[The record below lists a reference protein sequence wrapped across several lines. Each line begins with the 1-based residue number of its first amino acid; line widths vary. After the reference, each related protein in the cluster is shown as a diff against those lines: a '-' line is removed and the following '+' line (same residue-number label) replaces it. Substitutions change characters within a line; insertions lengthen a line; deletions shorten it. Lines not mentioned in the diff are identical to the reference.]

1 MSPRIMLTSFG
12 YHDSGGGTIVPRHV
26 AQELARRGWHVTV
39 FHAAVGRTEDAEPYA
54 VRTWDDAGVRLIGVF
69 NRPHGLFDLGN
80 PRREIDDPPVTRA
93 FAEALDEYRPEV
105 VHFHNLHNLGA
116 ALIDESAAR
125 GIPSYFS
132 THNYWLACPR
142 AYLYTDE
149 LELCHGPADGGAAC
163 AACVRSTDTAGHRER
178 LTEIRSRF
186 ERGVS
191 VCMAVS
197 EAVKR
202 TLVSAGYPEAMIDV
216 VRQAMPAAEA
226 VWERLGRERTPGRVG
241 GPLHLG
247 FFGSAYAH
255 KGPQLLVEAAQSVA
269 ADVRVTIYG
278 EVPPKF
284 AERLQRMDARGV
296 VDVRGAFGPDDL
308 PALLAEVDAAVMP
321 SIWWDCAP
329 LMAAE

>member
-1 MSPRIMLTSFG
+1 MLTSFG

-26 AQELARRGWHVTV
+26 AQELARRGWDVTV

-54 VRTWDDAGVRLIGVF
+54 VRTWNDAGVRLIGVF

-80 PRREIDDPPVTRA
+80 PRREIDDPPITRA
-93 FAEALDEYRPEV
+93 FAEALDQHRPDV

-125 GIPSYFS
+125 GVPAYFS

-142 AYLYTDE
+142 AYLYTEE
-149 LELCHGPADGGAAC
+149 LELCHGPAEGGAAC
-163 AACVRSTDTAGHRER
+163 AACVARPTAGHRER

-202 TLVSAGYPEAMIDV
+202 TLVAAGYPEAMIDV
-216 VRQAMPAAEA
+216 VRQAMPQEQQI
-226 VWERLGRERTPGRVG
+226 WQTLGRDRTPA
-241 GPLHLG
+241 
-247 FFGSAYAH
+247 GSAS
-255 KGPQLLVEAAQSVA
+255 G
-269 ADVRVTIYG
+269 
-278 EVPPKF
+278 
-284 AERLQRMDARGV
+284 
-296 VDVRGAFGPDDL
+296 
-308 PALLAEVDAAVMP
+308 
-321 SIWWDCAP
+321 
-329 LMAAE
+329 